1 MGQLNEI
8 TISTQEV
15 AALLMVSE
23 SYISDL
29 VTREGMPK
37 IGKNKFNAYQCT
49 QWRLNHLQKIFEDQ
63 KNKLRDFTN
72 RGRLDAA
79 NAKLKELELAEKE
92 GTLAPV
98 KQFELALMNEAMIF
112 KKGIESFTQTLKYD
126 LGLNPE
132 QQEIIEE
139 KANRIL
145 TQFSALPPD
154 IKAEDVKIDLK

>member
-37 IGKNKFNAYQCT
+37 IAKNKFNAYQCI
-49 QWRLNHLQKIFEDQ
+49 QWRLNHLQKISESE
-63 KNKLRDFTN
+63 KNKIRESTARN
-72 RGRLDAA
+72 RLEIA
-79 NAKLKELELAEKE
+79 NATIRELELAEKE

-98 KQFELALMNEAMIF
+98 KEFELVLMNETMIF
-112 KKGIESFTQTLKYD
+112 KKGIESFSQALKFD
-126 LGLNPE
+126 LNLNPE
-132 QQEIIEE
+132 QVKIIDEY
-139 KANRIL
+139 AYRIL
-145 TQFSALPPD
+145 TQFSKLPLD
-154 IKAEDVKIDLK
+154 IRAEDVKLI